1 MKVMLKYNEWMP
13 VPYSKGTIENTNTQ
27 ATIEVNSTMSAGGI
41 VLYPR
46 QRITF
51 DGALYVRSLWDVEG
65 VAANIVEF
73 AESGGGGG
81 GGGEAT
87 AGVEVVNAV
96 IPTTGWVESGD
107 SEYPLEITI
116 ENAAFTADKL
126 ANVTIAQEHQSIANE
141 CGISPMCKTIA
152 GGLVLYAV
160 KTPVSE
166 IPINVYLWEAV

>member
-81 GGGEAT
+81 GGGGEDE
-87 AGVEVVNAV
+87 VQVVNAI
-96 IPTTGWVESGD
+96 IPKTGWENSGIE
-107 SEYPLEITI
+107 EYPLKITI
-116 ENAAFTADKL
+116 SNDAFQANKL
-126 ANVTIAQEHQSIANE
+126 ADVVVSANLLNVANE
-141 CGISPMCKTIA
+141 CGLAEQCETTD
-152 GGLVLYAV
+152 GGLILYAV

-166 IPINVYLWEAV
+166 IPITVNLWGVS